1 MFNFCGRGGRVRG
14 RLLRTR
20 GLSPCLKVELL
31 VEPLFEALDGDADLL
46 HGVAHAD
53 GHRVDMDE
61 DEAEEALEE
70 YDAEA
75 DAELEAEHTE
85 IMDAPELDVDSEWER
100 IIEEEARETAEA
112 EEKEDE

>member
-53 GHRVDMDE
+53 GHRVVAGDDL
-61 DEAEEALEE
+61 AVLLLATGLEVVS
-70 YDAEA
+70 DAERRTDLVLAAVAAA
-75 DAELEAEHTE
+75 DCPRLVELAVVLV
-85 IMDAPELDVDSEWER
+85 A
-100 IIEEEARETAEA
+100 
-112 EEKEDE
+112 